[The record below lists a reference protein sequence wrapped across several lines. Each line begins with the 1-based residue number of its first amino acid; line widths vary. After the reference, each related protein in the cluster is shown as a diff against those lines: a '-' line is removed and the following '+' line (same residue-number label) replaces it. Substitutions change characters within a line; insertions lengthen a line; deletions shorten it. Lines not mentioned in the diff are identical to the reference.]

1 MLEKGEHGMKG
12 IRIGGLL
19 AVGALVAVSAMPAEA
34 QLTKEEFSCESKTS
48 GALAKFAGAKQ
59 KCITKCEQGARKGA
73 NPFGDCDSPG
83 YGGGT
88 ATCILDAAKGAEAKA
103 KAAIAKGCVKD
114 CPECYSGGS
123 CATQASTQVG
133 IAEAKLDALA
143 GNIYCETVVD
153 KAKNKC
159 SDTLAKSLAK
169 FLGAKSKCYAKCFTG
184 VQKGSIQ
191 ASECAPPVGDSKTED
206 CINKAEAKAE
216 AAIEKTCFESPAVAP
231 ACYDGSPSRP
241 ITGSGWV
248 ALVEAVV
255 DPTVPATFCSSPSG
269 AFLD

>member
-1 MLEKGEHGMKG
+1 MTR

-19 AVGALVAVSAMPAEA
+19 AVGALVAVSAMPARA

-59 KCITKCEQGARKGA
+59 KCITKCEQGARKGM
-73 NPFGDCDSPG
+73 NPVSDCAGPG

-103 KAAIAKGCVKD
+103 RVAIVKGCMKD
-114 CPECYSGGS
+114 CPECYSGGN
-123 CATQASTQVG
+123 CTTQASTQVG
-133 IAEAKLDALA
+133 TAETQLDAFA

-184 VQKGSIQ
+184 VQKGTIQ
-191 ASECAPPVGDSKTED
+191 ASECAPPAGDSKTED

-241 ITGSGWV
+241 TTGSGWV

-255 DPTVPATFCSSPSG
+255 DTTVPTTFCSSPSG